1 MARRPPGAD
10 ATGLA
15 SAGRRGVILLVVLML
30 LTLFAVVALAFVL
43 TANAAATAARIARE
57 AEIEDRADADPELL
71 LAHFLG
77 QLIYDAPDDVSGV
90 YSALRGHSLARNM
103 YGLSGSSGPV
113 VRKQPVADLVAFNGT
128 GRLHAPS
135 PFGPVVP
142 GLTVNDYDLLNYTH
156 YRDDPQLPVDQR
168 FLRDPE
174 RPGWRRSDP
183 AAPRRAFAGGFNVP
197 YTYPD
202 MHATFLAAVRADGSV
217 LLPSFHR
224 PWAGVA
230 PGSGLPAN
238 AGEFYDRD
246 TNQLNP
252 LWSGNPPPL
261 PPWYKYTT
269 LRPLPA
275 LNPGFP
281 LPEDGGGDVKNLA
294 GSPGTLRRQTGSTP
308 EYWNND
314 SYWIDLDFPV
324 LQTPGGRKYKP
335 LFAPL
340 VVDLDG
346 RVNVNVHGNA
356 QGARGAHH
364 SNQGW
369 GDWEVSLRQVLP
381 RGNEW
386 QGLLRGTATP
396 PQTGKYGASPGAV
409 PGVLGASAPPGRPQ
423 HFFSETDFDGFN
435 ERTNAPSGAL
445 LLPGS
450 GAAATSCFPSYL
462 TARGGYAGYGNRAAA
477 ERRNH
482 PSLYDSFQPAGQNR
496 AFPIGNME
504 ALLRYGDTN
513 SPALTSDL
521 FRLCPVNLTEQRLRG
536 LLTTHSF
543 DLGRPGVAPWIFDPA
558 AYPYELEATLDPDQ
572 PGQPKGPPIAPPAP
586 NRLNLPPADI
596 RTAHG
601 EYGPVDW
608 RAVSARLGRL
618 DLHRPLPPYPHMGS
632 GATPPFGPPLTVR
645 GGQPVL
651 DIPFD
656 VDAPTGPIWRQFLL
670 AQAARQQLANDIYR
684 RLLVVTGVSP
694 ILPEQNPQAPPPVLL
709 RVRRWLA
716 QLAANIVDFLDEDDV
731 CTPFCF
737 YTAEDY
743 AQLAAPPVLPPDPD
757 RVSRPD
763 AALLTG
769 RPDAELQWPTYW
781 VFGSEMP
788 RVLVTEAMAQ
798 AARNDPDQAYAD
810 SVRVFAELANP
821 FPDTLPANLLQQDR
835 LPVPLRMTGR
845 GSAYS
850 PYRLVIGVNAP
861 VPFRVPGAAILPGV
875 DNDNVLGCPEPAVIR
890 QATTD
895 DDFATMTVAPPR
907 GSGAGVVLIGP
918 SANPAAPWAAYDA
931 FAAGIP
937 PATPTLRSPNLEYAR
952 TFAIRQPGDPPD
964 ERSEGVSVM
973 LRRLANPYL
982 SHDPRRRL
990 PGAAAPHLTYNPYV
1004 TTDYLEDVPL
1014 QGVTGGG
1021 ALASTGKLQ
1030 PYAAHRSQLRQQT
1043 AAAQPTLLHTFGRD
1057 NGPAPEHYD
1066 WLTHLDRAPIS
1077 PLELL
1082 HVSAYQPYQLT
1093 QRFMTTDAQGGFIAF
1108 GHRAPW
1114 LDDGQAPG
1122 GPSYRLYR
1130 LFEFLDTASESAG
1143 VAAGGR
1149 QPGKINLNTVW
1160 DPEILQA
1167 LCDPQPANAFT
1178 AADVNS
1184 LFARFV
1190 YDGSQSVYG
1199 PWRRTQ
1205 QLTPGPDDKPFQG
1218 YAAGSYPP
1226 GSDRVSLRGV
1236 EDTLLRL
1243 QTGVEGA
1250 HPYLATQLLT
1260 KIAGRVTSRSNVFAV
1275 WLTVG
1280 FFEVTDDSVRP
1291 ARLGAELGRADGR
1304 HIRHRMFA
1312 ILDRSNLS
1320 IASCVSSLLRP
1331 TPPQYPY
1338 PIPLIPWTVP
1348 VNALSGVISLPGTS
1362 AGIPWKIEAG
1372 TMLVVDAGANQE
1384 TAEVLAVTPPGPGT
1398 PPTIKA
1404 VFAKAHPANTALS
1417 LAHVPGAPPVF
1428 LKPLSVAPIA
1438 GRADLTVRI
1447 AVDGAASSAAVLTG
1461 RYENVSWTIA
1471 PGSRLI
1477 IDEGASQEIVT
1488 VASAGFRFDP
1498 ATASGSFRIAVTK
1511 PHADSFSISNTFL
1524 GNAGPQAR
1532 FNPRD
1537 PAYSA
1542 VVRYLSIIQ

>member
-1 MARRPPGAD
+1 
-10 ATGLA
+10 
-15 SAGRRGVILLVVLML
+15 VVLML

-57 AEIEDRADADPELL
+57 AESEDRPDVDPELL
-71 LAHFLG
+71 FAHFFG
-77 QLIYDAPDDVSGV
+77 QLVYDAADDATGV

-103 YGLSGSSGPV
+103 YGLSGSAGPV
-113 VRKQPVADLVAFNGT
+113 ARKQAVADLVPYNGT
-128 GRLHAPS
+128 GRLHGPS
-135 PFGPVVP
+135 PFGSAVP
-142 GLTVNDYDLLNYTH
+142 GLPVNDYYLLNYTH
-156 YRDDPQLPVDQR
+156 YRDDPQLPAGER

-174 RPGWRRSDP
+174 RLGWRRADV

-202 MHATFLAAVRADGSV
+202 VHATFLAAVRADGSV

-224 PWAGVA
+224 PWAAAV

-246 TNQLNP
+246 TGEINP
-252 LWSGNPPPL
+252 LWSANPQPL

-294 GSPGTLRRQTGSTP
+294 GGPGTLRRQTGSTP

-324 LQTPGGRKYKP
+324 LQSPTGRKYKP

-340 VVDLDG
+340 IVDLDG
-346 RVNVNVHGNA
+346 RVNVNAHGNA
-356 QGARGAHH
+356 QGARGAHY

-369 GDWEVSLRQVLP
+369 GEWEVSLNQVLP

-396 PQTGKYGASPGAV
+396 PQPGKYGANPATAV
-409 PGVLGASAPPGRPQ
+409 PGVPGASVPPGRPQ
-423 HFFSETDFDGFN
+423 HFYSQIDFDGYN
-435 ERTNAPSGAL
+435 ERANAPSGAL
-445 LLPGS
+445 LLPGF

-462 TARGGYAGYGNRAAA
+462 TATGGYAGYGNRSAA
-477 ERRNH
+477 ERKNH
-482 PSLYDSFQPAGQNR
+482 PSLYDSLQPMGQNR
-496 AFPIGNME
+496 AFPISNME

-521 FRLCPVNLTEQRLRG
+521 FRLCPANLSDPRLRG

-558 AYPYELEATLDPDQ
+558 AYPYEMEGTLDPDQ
-572 PGQPKGPPIAPPAP
+572 PGQPKGPPIAPPAL
-586 NRLNLPPADI
+586 NRLNIPPADA
-596 RTAHG
+596 RTTHG

-608 RAVSARLGRL
+608 RAVSASLGRI
-618 DLHRPLPPYPHMGS
+618 DLRRPLPPYPHMGS
-632 GATPPFGPPLTVR
+632 GATPPYGPPLTVR
-645 GGQPVL
+645 GGKPVL

-656 VDAPTGPIWRQFLL
+656 IDAPSGPIWRQFIL
-670 AQAARQQLANDIYR
+670 AQTARQRLANDIYR
-684 RLLVVTGVSP
+684 RLLAVTGVTP
-694 ILPEQNPQAPPPVLL
+694 ILPEQNPQAPPASLL
-709 RVRRWLA
+709 RSRRWLA
-716 QLAANIVDFLDEDDV
+716 QLAANIVDFLDEDDI
-731 CTPFCF
+731 CTPFSF

-743 AQLAAPPVLPPDPD
+743 SHLPVPPPLPPDPD

-763 AALLTG
+763 TPLLAG
-769 RPDAELQWPTYW
+769 RAEAELQWPLYW
-781 VFGSEMP
+781 VFGTELP

-798 AARNDPDQAYAD
+798 TGRNEPDQAYPD
-810 SVRVFAELANP
+810 SVRLFAELANP
-821 FPDTLPANLLQQDR
+821 FPDTLPANVMQQDR
-835 LPVPLRMTGR
+835 LPVPLLVTGK
-845 GSAYS
+845 GGAYS
-850 PYRLVIGVNAP
+850 PYRLVIGVNSP

-875 DNDNVLGCPEPAVIR
+875 DNDNVLGCPEPDVVR

-895 DDFATMTVAPPR
+895 DDFTGIPVAPPR
-907 GSGAGVVLIGP
+907 GATEGIVLLGP
-918 SANPAAPWAAYDA
+918 PADGSVPWAAYDP

-937 PATPTLRSPNLEYAR
+937 AGTPTLRSSHLQYSR
-952 TFAIRQPGDPPD
+952 SFTIRQPGDPPD

-982 SHDPRRRL
+982 PHDPRRSV
-990 PGAAAPHLTYNPYV
+990 PGTPAPHLTYNPYV

-1014 QGVTGGG
+1014 QGVIG
-1021 ALASTGKLQ
+1021 AGPIAATGKQQ
-1030 PYAAHRSQLRQQT
+1030 PYAAHRSQLRQQIV
-1043 AAAQPTLLHTFGRD
+1043 AAQPTLLHTFGRA
-1057 NGPAPEHYD
+1057 NVPAPEHYD

-1077 PLELL
+1077 PVELL
-1082 HVSAYQPYQLT
+1082 HVSGYQPYQLT
-1093 QRFMTTDAQGGFIAF
+1093 QRFMTIDAAGGLLPFA
-1108 GHRAPW
+1108 HRAPW

-1130 LFEFLDTASESAG
+1130 LFEFLD
-1143 VAAGGR
+1143 AAGDSAVGR
-1149 QPGKINLNTVW
+1149 LPGKINLNTVW
-1160 DPEILQA
+1160 DAEILQA

-1178 AADVNS
+1178 TADVNS
-1184 LFARFV
+1184 LFARFL
-1190 YDGSQSVYG
+1190 YDPTQSVYG
-1199 PWRRTQ
+1199 PWRRSQ
-1205 QLTPGPDDKPFQG
+1205 QLVPGPDDKPFQG
-1218 YAAGSYPP
+1218 YSAGSYPP
-1226 GSDRVSLRGV
+1226 GSERVSLRGV

-1243 QTGVEGA
+1243 QTGLDGV
-1250 HPYLATQLLT
+1250 HPYVATQLLT

-1280 FFEVTDDSVRP
+1280 FFEVTDNSVRP
-1291 ARLGAELGRADGR
+1291 ALLGAELGRADGR

-1320 IASCVSSLLRP
+1320 IASCVSALSRP
-1331 TPPQYPY
+1331 TPPQYPF
-1338 PIPLIPWTVP
+1338 PIPLFPWTVP
-1348 VNALSGVISLPGTS
+1348 VSSLSGVIPLPGTS
-1362 AGIPWKIEAG
+1362 AGIPWQIDVG
-1372 TMLVVDAGANQE
+1372 TRLVVDAGANQE
-1384 TAEVLAVTPPGPGT
+1384 VVEVLAVTPPGPGV

-1404 VFAKAHPANTALS
+1404 VFAKPHPASTALS
-1417 LAHVPGAPPVF
+1417 LANVPGAPPVF
-1428 LKPLSVAPIA
+1428 LRPLSVTRAAPTE
-1438 GRADLTVRI
+1438 LTVRI
-1447 AVDGAASSAAVLTG
+1447 AVDAAASSATMLAG
-1461 RYENVSWTIA
+1461 RYESMPWAVQ
-1471 PGSRLI
+1471 PGSKLI
-1477 IDEGASQEIVT
+1477 IDEGRDQEVVT
-1488 VASAGFRFDP
+1488 VESAGFRFDP
-1498 ATASGSFRIAVTK
+1498 ATASGSFRIKVTK
-1511 PHADSFSISNTFL
+1511 PHGESFVISNTFL

-1537 PAYSA
+1537 PAHGA